1 MNQTRKYH
9 LDKVS
14 STQSRKFSTRAE
26 RYIINVE
33 CMPAQLDIPRALLY
47 LRDFLDDIVTNI
59 LRDVHDHDSVRLV
72 ITCPGG
78 LLQNQYLYHLL
89 GAITFNR

>member
-9 LDKVS
+9 LDKVR
-14 STQSRKFSTRAE
+14 STQSHKFSTRAE
-26 RYIINVE
+26 CYIINVE
-33 CMPAQLDIPRALLY
+33 RMPAQLDIPRALLY
-47 LRDFLDDIVTNI
+47 LRDLLDDIVTNV

-78 LLQNQYLYHLL
+78 LLQNQYLYH
-89 GAITFNR
+89 F